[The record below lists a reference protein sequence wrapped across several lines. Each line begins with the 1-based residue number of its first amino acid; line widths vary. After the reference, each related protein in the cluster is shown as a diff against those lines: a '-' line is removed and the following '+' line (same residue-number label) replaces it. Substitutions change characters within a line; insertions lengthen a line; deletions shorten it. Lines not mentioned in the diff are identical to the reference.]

1 MDETTAMTYLTCTH
15 IYLLI
20 ASLQKQG
27 RDQHAAEKKHL
38 FNSSTYLFI
47 CLFIRNACRQCLIGY
62 NREDLIF

>member
-27 RDQHAAEKKHL
+27 RDQHAAEKNIFLIQSHI
-38 FNSSTYLFI
+38 YLYVY
-47 CLFIRNACRQCLIGY
+47 LLETLVVNV
-62 NREDLIF
+62 